1 MSDTRTA
8 ASAMT
13 PTARLARVRMASVG
27 AVFMLI
33 IQFILGIL
41 YNLYGTAPA
50 SGKPVGM
57 FSNGWLVVHEIMA
70 VLLVVAGIG
79 LVIRAMGTSS
89 GLAKATTW
97 TGLVAIILAI
107 GAGIGFIRDGASGS
121 SLGMSLA
128 FAIALACYFIN
139 VVRLPSE

>member
-1 MSDTRTA
+1 
-8 ASAMT
+8 MT

>member
-33 IQFILGIL
+33 VQFVLGIL

-50 SGKPVGM
+50 SGKPVGL

-70 VLLVVAGIG
+70 VLLVVAGVG
-79 LVIRAMGTSS
+79 LVIRAMGTNS
-89 GLAKATTW
+89 GLAKATSW

-107 GAGIGFIRDGASGS
+107 GAGIGFTRDGASGS
-121 SLGMSLA
+121 SLGMALA

>member
-139 VVRLPSE
+139 VVRLP